1 MLYFVLKCTFKFNKN
16 RKKSKM
22 TKYFFV
28 LLFVSTIQIGT
39 AQCPLVDIHVLE
51 WDNKT
56 LTLKWRCNPKPAK
69 GKFYV
74 YRACVSQ
81 NRHLETLVDSVSA
94 TQNYEF
100 SDNDKQLK
108 TNLTYQYRVQ
118 YGKNKPCSNS
128 KQTQG
133 RVIEEDSSTTEI
145 GFVKDIKTFNQK
157 AIVHIQPLET
167 TAKPNN
173 YLSVKLE
180 IKDFKYNFSSRLKYA
195 LICENTVFE
204 TDSEATSDD
213 FRYAKVFILGKIG
226 IYEKCK
232 IALIQGN
239 EIIGV
244 SELIEIK

>member
-1 MLYFVLKCTFKFNKN
+1 
-16 RKKSKM
+16 M

-28 LLFVSTIQIGT
+28 LLFLNTFRIGA
-39 AQCPLVDIHVLE
+39 AQCPPVDIHVLE
-51 WDNKT
+51 WDKKT
-56 LTLKWRCNPKPAK
+56 LTLKWRCNPKPTT

-81 NRHLETLVDSVSA
+81 NRHFETLIDSVSA

-100 SDNDKQLK
+100 SDNDKDLK

-118 YGKNKPCSNS
+118 YEKDKRCSYS
-128 KQTQG
+128 KLTQG
-133 RVIEEDSSTTEI
+133 RVIEDASSATAI

-157 AIVHIQPLET
+157 AVVSIQALEK

-173 YLSVKLE
+173 YMAIKLQ
-180 IKDFKYNFSSRLKYA
+180 IKDFKYNFSSGLKYA
-195 LICENTVFE
+195 LICGNTVFE
-204 TDSEATSDD
+204 TDSEVTSDD
-213 FRYAKVFILGKIG
+213 FRYAKVFILGKVS

-244 SELIEIK
+244 SEFIQIE

>member
-1 MLYFVLKCTFKFNKN
+1 
-16 RKKSKM
+16 M

-28 LLFVSTIQIGT
+28 LLFLNTFRIGA
-39 AQCPLVDIHVLE
+39 AQCPPVDIHVLE
-51 WDNKT
+51 WDKKT
-56 LTLKWRCNPKPAK
+56 LTLKWRCNPKPTT

-81 NRHLETLVDSVSA
+81 NRHLETLVDSISA

-100 SDNDKQLK
+100 SDNDKDLK

-118 YGKNKPCSNS
+118 YGKTTRCSYY

-133 RVIEEDSSTTEI
+133 RVIEDDSSTTTI
-145 GFVKDIKTFNQK
+145 GFVKDIKTFYQK
-157 AIVHIQPLET
+157 AIVSIQALEK

-173 YLSVKLE
+173 YLTVNLQ
-180 IKDFKYNFSSRLKYA
+180 IKDFKYNFSSGLKYA

-204 TDSEATSDD
+204 TDSEAMGDD
-213 FRYAKVFILGKIG
+213 FRYAKVFILGKVG
-226 IYEKCK
+226 IYEKCR

-244 SELIEIK
+244 SEFIPIE

>member
-1 MLYFVLKCTFKFNKN
+1 MAKC
-16 RKKSKM
+16 
-22 TKYFFV
+22 FFV
-28 LLFVSTIQIGT
+28 LLFLSTFQIGV

-56 LTLKWRCNPKPAK
+56 LTLKWRCNPKPTK

-81 NRHLETLVDSVSA
+81 NRHFETLVDSISA

-100 SDNDKQLK
+100 SDNDKDLK
-108 TNLTYQYRVQ
+108 TNFTYQYRVQ
-118 YGKNKPCSNS
+118 YGKNTRCSYY
-128 KQTQG
+128 KLTQG
-133 RVIEEDSSTTEI
+133 RVIEDDSLATTI

-157 AIVHIQPLET
+157 AIVHIQALET

-173 YLSVKLE
+173 YLAVKLQ
-180 IKDFKYNFSSRLKYA
+180 IKDFKYNFSSGLKYA

-204 TDSEATSDD
+204 TNSETTGDD
-213 FRYAKVFILGKIG
+213 FRYAKVFILGKVG

-244 SELIEIK
+244 SEFIPIE